1 MTRVSS
7 YRRLLIFLEIM
18 VNSNYLGLHPEER
31 APERG
36 SYRVEDRG
44 RIPVDIRE
52 LRRGGELNFQI
63 KSR

>member
-1 MTRVSS
+1 
-7 YRRLLIFLEIM
+7 M

-52 LRRGGELNFQI
+52 LRRVGELNFQI